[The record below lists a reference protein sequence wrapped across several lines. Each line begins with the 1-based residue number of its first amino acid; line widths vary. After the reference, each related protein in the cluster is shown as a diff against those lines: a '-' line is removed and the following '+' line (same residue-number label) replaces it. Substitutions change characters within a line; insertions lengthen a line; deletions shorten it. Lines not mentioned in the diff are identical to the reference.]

1 MSGHSGFS
9 LNVEALP
16 TTFDVLSSGE
26 GAFTTSGAPV
36 KIGDLAAT
44 ETSPR
49 NTSVESTLPPTVGG
63 LPQPRTLIHPASP
76 ARSSAATFMASTAST
91 IRRPSSPFN
100 ANASPSRGMRQSS
113 PRHLSPATSQI
124 FERDVQEPTISADL
138 APAIPAHMVTEDHIP
153 AVLEASSLAITD
165 SHLNPDDVEI
175 VTHAGHQPAAAI
187 VGGVGG
193 HSDMHNMAASPSPM
207 HAHLQSELGMHAAP
221 ERAENPYGAGNP
233 LDPRRLSF
241 VSFADVMHAEQAEHA
256 ESGKDAAH
264 APGYGHGHGHGF
276 RSPSPS
282 KRLRVAD
289 RTAMLP
295 PARKGSAS
303 VSPSRAGASSAG
315 GAHGELTIETMRQTM
330 QEAVHKERGGSVS
343 H

>member
-1 MSGHSGFS
+1 
-9 LNVEALP
+9 
-16 TTFDVLSSGE
+16 
-26 GAFTTSGAPV
+26 
-36 KIGDLAAT
+36 
-44 ETSPR
+44 
-49 NTSVESTLPPTVGG
+49 
-63 LPQPRTLIHPASP
+63 
-76 ARSSAATFMASTAST
+76 
-91 IRRPSSPFN
+91 
-100 ANASPSRGMRQSS
+100 MRQSS

-124 FERDVQEPTISADL
+124 FERDVQEPTISAEL

-193 HSDMHNMAASPSPM
+193 HGGSDMHNVAPSPSPS
-207 HAHLQSELGMHAAP
+207 HAHLQSEQLGMHAAP
-221 ERAENPYGAGNP
+221 ERAENPYGTGNP

-256 ESGKDAAH
+256 ESGKDASHAH
-264 APGYGHGHGHGF
+264 AHGYGHGL
-276 RSPSPS
+276 RSPSPTR
-282 KRLRVAD
+282 RLMVSD
-289 RTAMLP
+289 RTAMLPP

-315 GAHGELTIETMRQTM
+315 GTHGELTIETMRQTM
-330 QEAVHKERGGSVS
+330 QEAVHKERSGSVS